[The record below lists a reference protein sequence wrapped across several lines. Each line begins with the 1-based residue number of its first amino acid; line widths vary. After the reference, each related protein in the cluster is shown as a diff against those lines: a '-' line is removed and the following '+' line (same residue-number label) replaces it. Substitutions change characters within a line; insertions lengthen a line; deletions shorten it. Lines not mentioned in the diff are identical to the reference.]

1 MISDAEAFE
10 YLKIELKE
18 TVLSHPIIQRNR
30 YLWWF
35 SQTTDL
41 TKEDLIKELQKNVV
55 SCKDVHFTF
64 LGFSLATINTIISL
78 ILSAITLKI
87 FINYEKY

>member
-35 SQTTDL
+35 SIGAYGAFLFVLCAPVVFCRARDYGVYHRIWQADARHDL
-41 TKEDLIKELQKNVV
+41 RKMR
-55 SCKDVHFTF
+55 
-64 LGFSLATINTIISL
+64 
-78 ILSAITLKI
+78 
-87 FINYEKY
+87 

>member
-41 TKEDLIKELQKNVV
+41 TKEDLI
-55 SCKDVHFTF
+55 
-64 LGFSLATINTIISL
+64 
-78 ILSAITLKI
+78 ILTRE
-87 FINYEKY
+87 F

>member
-10 YLKIELKE
+10 YLKLELKE
-18 TVLSHPIIQRNR
+18 TVLSHPIIKRNR

-41 TKEDLIKELQKNVV
+41 TKEDLIILTRE
-55 SCKDVHFTF
+55 
-64 LGFSLATINTIISL
+64 FSVFSNQIVLL
-78 ILSAITLKI
+78 
-87 FINYEKY
+87 NYKQFFSNKFWTQ